1 MQADI
6 AASAEYIQALE
17 QRHVELLG
25 QQSVLDAQLDSIH
38 FFLLEQRAVLC
49 SNGAAAAATVDSPA
63 LEMSRMLAEAR
74 FEDLVFSTPAG
85 QFLFPPTA
93 SATTASAAESAVVA
107 RAHEMIATWEFGSHL
122 VLFAGAACLQMYIQ
136 ANWTGPPVQS
146 LSNPDRYPLPG
157 FPRESELDPHP
168 QLLAKLEY
176 YAKSSSAATGKD
188 KAVGEVDPFPL
199 ANNWFAGK
207 LEINGEQ
214 IFDTQVVGVHL
225 LYVAKL
231 LLVDVLGGGGPVTTG
246 WWSARLATAWQE
258 SLNTREVASN
268 LKLQCQA
275 GFDSTSLRL
284 SQFPV
289 AVSGTTLGL
298 LSMERGVAMHKFQ
311 DPTQAKRWF
320 RQAMVN
326 DLQLQVELSGALG
339 KRTKFQ
345 VESKSQLILVTKSTD
360 PNRSNTSASSVTP
373 IQSQT
378 VAPQTEGEVSGFGT
392 ILEAG
397 HVRVAIQEVDV
408 DTPLHER
415 IEFEREERATG
426 EMRLIDQVLV
436 LNLCID
442 VKNSAAMELLT
453 SEQMLAYVDLVMLR
467 PENFSIHACALL
479 IKSKLEF
486 EKYKTKERSVLQMQ
500 LLVDQQSNRLTPL
513 QPSIN
518 NGEENRPLERLEY
531 IHALVWPPVWRLKRS
546 LADRYQ
552 SVGVNMSALQL
563 YQELHIWDDAV
574 AVLLRMEKRHRAEQL
589 IREQPHLTPNLL
601 VILGELLE
609 DETMMERAWT
619 ESNGRFA
626 RAQRVLGARAFAR
639 NEFPKAKAHFQLALG
654 INAHFPSVWFKLGLI
669 SFREKDYGQARV
681 AYAELVRIEPE
692 DSEAWANLSACM
704 YAQNEL
710 DSALNA
716 SVEATKH
723 ARGNAKLWHN
733 QLTLAIQLAKLDLA
747 LECVNE
753 LIDLEG
759 RNSGAPQVEVNA
771 LLALTEHAIA
781 RPGFRHRYDALV
793 AKIKA
798 KCTSQADVWM
808 LVSEYYTATE
818 QWALKEDAL
827 LRRCRCFLATPEWTK
842 QDNII
847 RRLVLTSIAL
857 CQNAVAHSDR
867 GARENIYNF
876 VRGFLSKIPTE
887 MDKLG
892 ALTEVWNELNTN

>member
-6 AASAEYIQALE
+6 AASAEYLQALE
-17 QRHVELLG
+17 QRHAELLG
-25 QQSVLDAQLDSIH
+25 QQSALDAQLDSLH

-49 SNGAAAAATVDSPA
+49 SSGAGAAGSVDSPA

-74 FEDLVFSTPAG
+74 FEDLVFSTSAG
-85 QFLFPPTA
+85 QFLFPTA
-93 SATTASAAESAVVA
+93 STTSTLETRAREMMAS
-107 RAHEMIATWEFGSHL
+107 WELGPHL

-146 LSNPDRYPLPG
+146 LSNPERYPLPG
-157 FPRESELDPHP
+157 FPRESELAPNP

-188 KAVGEVDPFPL
+188 KTVWEMDAFPL
-199 ANNWFAGK
+199 TNHCFASK
-207 LEINGEQ
+207 LEVNGEQ
-214 IFDTQVVGVHL
+214 LFDTQVVGVHL

-231 LLVDVLGGGGPVTTG
+231 LLVDVLFAAGTSPVTTG

-258 SLNTREVASN
+258 SLNTREVASD

-284 SQFPV
+284 ARLSVP
-289 AVSGTTLGL
+289 GTTLGL

-320 RQAMVN
+320 RQAMVG

-360 PNRSNTSASSVTP
+360 PSRSAHTGAAAP
-373 IQSQT
+373 APAPLQSQT
-378 VAPQTEGEVSGFGT
+378 VAPQTEGGLSGFGT
-392 ILEAG
+392 MLEAG
-397 HVRVAIQEVDV
+397 HVRVAIEEVDV

-415 IEFEREERATG
+415 IEFEREERSTG

-513 QPSIN
+513 QPSISLA
-518 NGEENRPLERLEY
+518 EENRPLERLEY

-589 IREQPHLTPNLL
+589 IREQPQQTPNLL

-609 DETMMERAWT
+609 DEALMERAWT

-626 RAQRVLGARAFAR
+626 RAQRVLGARAFGR
-639 NEFPKAKAHFQLALG
+639 DEFPKAKKHFQLALA

-669 SFREKDYGQARV
+669 SFREKDYGQARA
-681 AYAELVRIEPE
+681 AYAELVRMEPE

-704 YAQNEL
+704 YAQNEI

-733 QLTLAIQLAKLDLA
+733 QLTLAIQLSKLDLA

-759 RNSGAPQVEVNA
+759 RNSGAPQVEINA
-771 LLALTEHAIA
+771 MLALTEHAID

-808 LVSEYYTATE
+808 LVSEYYSATE

-827 LRRCRCFLATPEWTK
+827 LRRCRCFLATPEWTR
-842 QDNII
+842 QDSTI

-857 CQNAVAHSDR
+857 CQNAAAHSDR
-867 GARENIYNF
+867 GARDNIYNF
-876 VRGFLSKIPTE
+876 VRGFLSKIPAA

-892 ALTEVWNELNTN
+892 ALTEVWNGLNTN